1 MKNIYQIITI
11 TYLFSLLV
19 AQGTTYPPPT
29 NLITV
34 PTAGTL
40 VRGSFSMDLRVQ
52 KKGGLTTGLTVGI
65 TDRFQFGLSYG
76 AGNLIG
82 DDSLEWYP
90 RPEVNLK
97 YHLLDETGSAPG
109 CAIGLVTQGFGTY
122 TYDHPSHPEPI
133 ERYDIKAYGAYVSA
147 SKNWKTPLGNAG
159 LHAGMSKNFLEDKDG
174 DGDPNLFFGLDM
186 EVNPELSL
194 LVEYNA
200 ALNENDMTA
209 ETLALNRGGYLNAA
223 VRWTFVD
230 RLHIEMDFNNLLF
243 DDDKVNYFNRELKI
257 IYIEYF

>member
-1 MKNIYQIITI
+1 M
-11 TYLFSLLV
+11 
-19 AQGTTYPPPT
+19 
-29 NLITV
+29 
-34 PTAGTL
+34 
-40 VRGSFSMDLRVQ
+40 
-52 KKGGLTTGLTVGI
+52 
-65 TDRFQFGLSYG
+65 
-76 AGNLIG
+76 
-82 DDSLEWYP
+82 
-90 RPEVNLK
+90 
-97 YHLLDETGSAPG
+97 DETGSAPG
-109 CAIGLVTQGFGTY
+109 CAIGLSTQGFGAY
-122 TYDHPSHPEPI
+122 TSEYTPVDGHGEPLEPLSI

-174 DGDPNLFFGLDM
+174 DDDPSLFFGLDM
-186 EVNPELSL
+186 EINPELSL

-209 ETLALNRGGYLNAA
+209 ESLALNRGGYLNAA